1 MTSPSDHRMETPQ
14 LPTLSIGSKYWPFRS
29 SRTSSRCLQSS
40 TPKHE
45 IPNFRMSNRED
56 QFPQGGDLS
65 DMAAT
70 GTSVSGDA
78 AKPNY
83 IPSKAKPGQGLSSGD
98 DANHLGAP
106 DLAGA
111 ADNMNDMPRV
121 RPLPSSLQGGGV
133 DGEGNAWETKWW
145 AEYRR

>member
-1 MTSPSDHRMETPQ
+1 MRCQALQKTALWAYDVRASQAQEPHN
-14 LPTLSIGSKYWPFRS
+14 SITQDDSKYCQIRR
-29 SRTSSRCLQSS
+29 SRTIICYAEPPIAKQ
-40 TPKHE
+40 H
-45 IPNFRMSNRED
+45 IPRSKMSNQGD

-83 IPSKAKPGQGLSSGD
+83 IPSKAKPGQGISSED
-98 DANHLGAP
+98 DSNDLGAP

-121 RPLPSSLQGGGV
+121 RPSPSGL
-133 DGEGNAWETKWW
+133 
-145 AEYRR
+145 

>member
-1 MTSPSDHRMETPQ
+1 
-14 LPTLSIGSKYWPFRS
+14 
-29 SRTSSRCLQSS
+29 
-40 TPKHE
+40 
-45 IPNFRMSNRED
+45 MSNQED

-83 IPSKAKPGQGLSSGD
+83 IPSKAKPGQGTSSED
-98 DANHLGAP
+98 DPNDLGAA

-111 ADNMNDMPRV
+111 ADNMDDMPRV
-121 RPLPSSLQGGGV
+121 GLPPSGL
-133 DGEGNAWETKWW
+133 
-145 AEYRR
+145 

>member
-1 MTSPSDHRMETPQ
+1 M
-14 LPTLSIGSKYWPFRS
+14 PT
-29 SRTSSRCLQSS
+29 Q
-40 TPKHE
+40 
-45 IPNFRMSNRED
+45 ED
-56 QFPQGGDLS
+56 QCPQGGDLS

-83 IPSKAKPGQGLSSGD
+83 IPSKAKPGQGISSSD
-98 DANHLGAP
+98 DPTDLGAP

-121 RPLPSSLQGGGV
+121 RLLPSGL
-133 DGEGNAWETKWW
+133 
-145 AEYRR
+145 